1 MSISEKDPDDTSPLL
16 FRIIEYVNKEGSA
29 SAAAS
34 SCLNAFNTLRTKSDL
49 SILFL

>member
-16 FRIIEYVNKEGSA
+16 FRIIEYANKEGST
-29 SAAAS
+29 SAAS